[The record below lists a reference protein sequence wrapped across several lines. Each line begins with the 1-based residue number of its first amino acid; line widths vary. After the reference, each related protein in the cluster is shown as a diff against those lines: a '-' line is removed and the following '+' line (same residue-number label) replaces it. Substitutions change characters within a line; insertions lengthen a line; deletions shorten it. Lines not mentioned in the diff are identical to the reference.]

1 MPLPQEVYQTAQ
13 DYWALPEG
21 ERAELIDGVLYAMT
35 PPNRRHQDIV
45 TNLARLLGNFIAEN
59 GGPCRAYVS
68 PFAVNLNADDTTYVE
83 PDVLVVC
90 DPSKLTDRGCEGA
103 PDFVAEVVSP
113 SSRSMDY
120 VKKTALYLD
129 AGVREYWIIDPARS
143 MTTVYH
149 FGDEGHED
157 RYARII
163 YPFNVEVPVG
173 IYAGKLAIT
182 VQDLLV

>member
-1 MPLPQEVYQTAQ
+1 MPLPQGARQTAE

-35 PPNRRHQDIV
+35 PPNRKHQDIV
-45 TNLARLLGNFIAEN
+45 SGLIRQLKDFIKRN

-129 AGVREYWIIDPARS
+129 AGVREYWIVDPARA

-149 FGDEGHED
+149 FGDENDGD
-157 RYARII
+157 CYAPVVH
-163 YPFNVEVPVG
+163 PFNVEVPAG

-182 VQDLLV
+182 VEDLLG

>member
-1 MPLPQEVYQTAQ
+1 MPLPQGARQTAE

-35 PPNRRHQDIV
+35 PPNRKHQDIV
-45 TNLARLLGNFIAEN
+45 SGLIRQLKDFIKRN

-129 AGVREYWIIDPARS
+129 AGVREYWIVDPQICQ
-143 MTTVYH
+143 TTVYR
-149 FGDEGHED
+149 FGLEGPFLTT
-157 RYARII
+157 YA
-163 YPFNVEVPVG
+163 FNEPVPVG
-173 IYAGKLAIT
+173 IFEGLSLTIAGFL
-182 VQDLLV
+182 D